1 VTIILQLAILG
12 VFVGS
17 GWQLAHQPFTPWALA
32 YWPLLT
38 WFACVT
44 AYCISGD
51 LTKPPPRK
59 KER

>member
-1 VTIILQLAILG
+1 VIILQLAILG
-12 VFVGS
+12 VFLRS
-17 GWQLAHQPFTPWALA
+17 GWQLAHQPFTPWALV

-44 AYCISGD
+44 ASCIFGD
-51 LTKPPPRK
+51 LAKPPPRK